1 MSFDQSNLGK
11 FFIKENDYN
20 TIFIVTGYDYLEDKY
35 ILKDYNGNLNHLS
48 NKDIYKILNYNETK
62 KSLEDNLNNFH
73 DGIFKYSYY
82 MNYYNKKTSKERLE
96 FYRIFRR
103 LRENAEAIEKFRE
116 KKSYE
121 DVVHQSTKGFRR
133 ALKRLY
139 RYVFNTNDYYDIVE
153 LLETVKYN
161 SLSIEVELTKYSQ
174 VKKMLEIL
182 EEMNKKYSSTK

>member
-20 TIFIVTGYDYLEDKY
+20 TIFIVNGYDYLEDKY
-35 ILKDYNGNLNHLS
+35 ILKDYNGNLNHLN

-82 MNYYNKKTSKERLE
+82 MNYYNKKTSKERVE

-116 KKSYE
+116 KKSYK

-182 EEMNKKYSSTK
+182 EEMNKKYNSTK